1 MSNVPFRKVS
11 TRDKYVVIASDGVF
25 EFLTNQNVTDIII
38 SQPDIFSA
46 CKAVVQQAYEL
57 WLRYEVRT
65 DDITIIII
73 ELQYDGAKSPM
84 RTYSVDYTLPP
95 IPTEIRPVRR
105 VMSKEKRRSVIFTA
119 TAIESSEKLG
129 EDLKS
134 SDLFFEK
141 SEEDKARIKKC
152 IHGNFLFKH
161 LNTFMEQYV
170 VGAMQ
175 RRIVTAGEVVIAQ
188 GDEGDS
194 FYVVS
199 RGRFEARVRDA
210 GAPDTDYGNIV
221 HIYEKLEDTFPCF
234 GELSL
239 M

>member
-134 SDLFFEK
+134 SDDNRWLTGVLK
-141 SEEDKARIKKC
+141 CYKIRGVLSSRIE
-152 IHGNFLFKH
+152 
-161 LNTFMEQYV
+161 TFYNL
-170 VGAMQ
+170 
-175 RRIVTAGEVVIAQ
+175 T
-188 GDEGDS
+188 
-194 FYVVS
+194 
-199 RGRFEARVRDA
+199 
-210 GAPDTDYGNIV
+210 
-221 HIYEKLEDTFPCF
+221 K
-234 GELSL
+234 
-239 M
+239 